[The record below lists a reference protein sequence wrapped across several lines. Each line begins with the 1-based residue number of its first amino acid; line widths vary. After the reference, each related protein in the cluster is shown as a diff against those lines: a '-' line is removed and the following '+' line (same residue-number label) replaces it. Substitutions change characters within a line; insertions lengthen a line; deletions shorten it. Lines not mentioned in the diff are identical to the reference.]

1 MPGEPSRKLEMNPG
15 DVLSAQAL
23 DGRSVYFEVSR
34 KVGSGGEGVVY
45 EAIADDGQVAVVK
58 GPLMAGTRDLSL
70 EREARY
76 LAEVNPHPN
85 VIRFLAA
92 QKDPR
97 GHTLIFLE
105 RAFDNPLRVL
115 NRADVKARLAGRQAQ
130 GKKIS
135 GSIPTRPRMTAPPL
149 SIGLELGYDLARGIE
164 RLHEKGLIHGDI
176 KLSNLMIAIDWP
188 EPSIPDR
195 AYFERL
201 VKGRWQGVLIDMGGV
216 RTAKELDALMR
227 GLPVVK
233 PPKMTAAYAPPEV
246 LPGLIDS
253 AGNERS
259 RFSMAMD
266 VYAFGLV
273 LYQLATG
280 WLPYGH
286 LRQPPD
292 DHDLQ
297 LVARTKRDERDGA
310 HRPITRAALDAIDW
324 SDCTI
329 ASAKPSPSDRDAF
342 LEELWALLARTTH
355 VDAPQR
361 GRMPEV
367 RAALGKLLH
376 VEEVTLDEARAIR
389 DCADEPDRTVRPW
402 VQNRL
407 RLDTFSSRLA
417 DAGRD
422 GLTEKHDPRA
432 RKIQRRG
439 SDFWDM
445 QGLGGNSGGKS

>member
-1 MPGEPSRKLEMNPG
+1 MTRPLELNPG
-15 DVLSAQAL
+15 DVLSARAL

-34 KVGSGGEGVVY
+34 KLGAGGEGIVY

-58 GPLMAGTRDLSL
+58 GPLHVGTRDLSL

-76 LAEVNPHPN
+76 LAEVAPHAN
-85 VIRFLAA
+85 VIQLLAT

-97 GHTLIFLE
+97 GHTLVFLE

-115 NRADVKARLAGRQAQ
+115 GREDVRARLAGREAQARARAP
-130 GKKIS
+130 GITS
-135 GSIPTRPRMTAPPL
+135 TRPRYAAPPL
-149 SIGLELGYDLARGIE
+149 SIGLELAYDLARGIE
-164 RLHEKGLIHGDI
+164 RLHEKGLVHGDV
-176 KLSNLMIAIDWP
+176 KVANLMIAIHWP
-188 EPSIPDR
+188 EASIPDKV
-195 AYFERL
+195 YFDRL

-216 RTAKELDALMR
+216 RTAKELDALGR

-233 PPKMTAAYAPPEV
+233 APKMTAAYAPPEV
-246 LPGLIDS
+246 LPGFLDS
-253 AGNERS
+253 NGNEKS
-259 RFSMAMD
+259 RFGPAMD

-286 LRQPPD
+286 LAKPPD

-310 HRPITRAALDAIDW
+310 HRPVARAALDTIDW
-324 SDCTI
+324 SDCSI
-329 ASAKPSPSDRDAF
+329 AADKPSANDRVQLLD
-342 LEELWALLARTTH
+342 ELWALLSKATH
-355 VDAPQR
+355 VEPAQR
-361 GRMPEV
+361 GKIGEV
-367 RAALGKLLH
+367 RAQLGALLR
-376 VEEVTLDEARAIR
+376 VQEITLEKARTLR
-389 DCADEPDRTVRPW
+389 DCPDEPERTIRTW

-407 RLDTFSSRLA
+407 RIDTFSSRLA
-417 DAGRD
+417 EAGRD
-422 GLTEKHDPRA
+422 GSQEKQDPKS

-445 QGLGGNSGGKS
+445 QGLGGGKTS